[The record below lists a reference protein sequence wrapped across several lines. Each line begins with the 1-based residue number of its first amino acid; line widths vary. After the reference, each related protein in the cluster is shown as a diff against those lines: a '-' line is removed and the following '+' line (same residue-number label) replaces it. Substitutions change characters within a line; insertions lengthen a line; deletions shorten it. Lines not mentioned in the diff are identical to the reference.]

1 MPKSTT
7 VTPLAPM
14 DPDDI
19 ISAFAYIR
27 AVQAR
32 DVETACAVVEEI
44 GPELRQL
51 LLDVAERII
60 IPVTAVDDRDRD
72 LSGESFVVE
81 ALGRMLLDILRVD
94 DDVCPAACPG
104 IAQAIIRF
112 TEEISPRTTRTSP
125 MYSSAWRPL
134 ASNRRC
140 GHTARRPARTRQASP
155 PRSAHRGGDVAHRVR
170 WVRTIASRCTA
181 SRASGTPPL
190 HRAGCASHDG
200 GPLSHTPLTTA

>member
-51 LLDVAERII
+51 LLDVAERVI

-81 ALGRMLLDILRVD
+81 ALGRMILDILRVD
-94 DDVCPAACPG
+94 DDVCPAMPPG
-104 IAQAIIRF
+104 IAHAIIRF
-112 TEEISPRTTRTSP
+112 TEEILTED
-125 MYSSAWRPL
+125 
-134 ASNRRC
+134 
-140 GHTARRPARTRQASP
+140 QQ
-155 PRSAHRGGDVAHRVR
+155 DVADVLKRLQAAGVEQAVRVY
-170 WVRTIASRCTA
+170 
-181 SRASGTPPL
+181 GPPI
-190 HRAGCASHDG
+190 GVYPG
-200 GPLSHTPLTTA
+200 GVFAM